1 MPLSLQSTVKLNN
14 GIEMPI
20 LGLGV
25 WQMSPGK
32 ATQTAV
38 KWALECGYRLIDTA
52 KLYANEKDVGFA
64 VRESGLPRENV
75 FVTTK
80 LWNTDHGYDSA
91 TRAFRES
98 LRQLDME
105 FVDLYL
111 IHWPVPRKRGES
123 WKALMKLYEDGKS
136 RAIGVSNY
144 TVSHLEELIET
155 SGMIPA
161 VNQVEFSPFLFQED
175 LLKFCQKNE
184 IQLEAYSP
192 LTKGLRLDYPELV
205 EMADKYERT
214 PAQILLRWA
223 LQHDV
228 VVIPKSEKKEHIIE
242 NSRVFDFQMSSADMT
257 ALDKLNEDYHTTW
270 NPADL
275 Q

>member
-1 MPLSLQSTVKLNN
+1 MQLSLQSRVKLNN
-14 GIEMPI
+14 GVEMPVF
-20 LGLGV
+20 GLGV

-32 ATQTAV
+32 VTQNSV
-38 KWALECGYRLIDTA
+38 KWAFECGYRLIDTA
-52 KLYANEKDVGFA
+52 KLYANEKDVGVA
-64 VRESGLPRENV
+64 LKESGLPRKDV

-91 TRAFRES
+91 IRAFKES
-98 LRQLDME
+98 LRLLDME

-123 WKALMKLYEDGKS
+123 WKALMKLYEDGQS

-155 SGMIPA
+155 SAMVPA

-175 LLKFCQKNE
+175 LLKFCQKNK

-192 LTKGLRLDYPELV
+192 LTKGLRLDYPGLV

-214 PAQILLRWA
+214 PAQILIRWA
-223 LQHDV
+223 LQHGV
-228 VVIPKSEKKEHIIE
+228 VVIPKSDKKEHIIE
-242 NSRVFDFQMSSADMT
+242 NSRVFDFQISSADMT